1 MTCVACMTLFIIFIL
16 FYFIISFINHIS
28 WLFGHEEMGYHLLGM
43 RITRILE
50 KGKFPFKKKTN
61 VLKIGPDWPV
71 TFPVQSGHLDWIGI
85 KPGLDRLN
93 RLSNW

>member
-50 KGKFPFKKKTN
+50 KGKWLIFFGRRKESFL
-61 VLKIGPDWPV
+61 LKR
-71 TFPVQSGHLDWIGI
+71 
-85 KPGLDRLN
+85 KPMF
-93 RLSNW
+93 